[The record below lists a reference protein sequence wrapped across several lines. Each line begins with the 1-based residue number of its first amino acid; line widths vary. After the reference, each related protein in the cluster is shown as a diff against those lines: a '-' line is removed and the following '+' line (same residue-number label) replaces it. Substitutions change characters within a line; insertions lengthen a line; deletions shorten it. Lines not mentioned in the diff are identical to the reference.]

1 MYKFK
6 CQTMSTGLFLLKKKI
21 GKKTHTQDLR
31 NQFTLYELY
40 SNLLAK
46 DYCGVQLEKLRQG
59 F

>member
-1 MYKFK
+1 
-6 CQTMSTGLFLLKKKI
+6 MSNYEHRFILVKKK
-21 GKKTHTQDLR
+21 KQEKTHTHTQDLR